1 MLTLVEI
8 FSIVA
13 AYLIGSI
20 SAAIVVCKIM
30 GLPDPRSGGSGNP
43 GATNVLR
50 IGGKK
55 PAAITLFGDMLKG
68 FIPVFVASFFVTD
81 NHNSDALLQIN
92 ALAFALIGLAAFLG
106 HLFPVFFSF
115 KGGKGVATMLG
126 VLFGIHWVV
135 GLATALTWLLMAKV
149 FKISSLSALVAT
161 LLAPVYIYLLFGM
174 YLKQDSLQFMP
185 LVIATGTMTLILFYR
200 HRSNIARLL
209 RGEESKIGK
218 SS

>member
-209 RGEESKIGK
+209 
-218 SS
+218 